1 MVDSALISKIE
12 KARRYAEE
20 RDRFRFLAF
29 SVTVRGENDTHHVR
43 YHEGNWSCDC
53 DFFRHRGTCAHTMAL
68 ERVLEGM
75 L

>member
-1 MVDSALISKIE
+1 MDSALISKIE

-20 RDRFRFLAF
+20 RDRFRFLSF
-29 SVTVRGENDTHHVR
+29 SVVVRGENGTHHVC

-53 DFFRHRGTCAHTMAL
+53 DFFRRRGTCAHIMAL